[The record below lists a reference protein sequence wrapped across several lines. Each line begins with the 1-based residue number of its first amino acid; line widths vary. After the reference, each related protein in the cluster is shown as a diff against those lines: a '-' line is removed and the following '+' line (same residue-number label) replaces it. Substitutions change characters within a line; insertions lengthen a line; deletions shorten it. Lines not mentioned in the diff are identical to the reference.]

1 MELCGLILP
10 EVREVMEM
18 SFFEK
23 TVARLGTLFN
33 QVASASLFT
42 MILLTCLD
50 VSMRYFFN
58 SPIAGTYDI
67 VSLMGAIIASF
78 AMPYTMLAKGH
89 VAVEILIRSLS
100 RRNQLVIET
109 ATHSIGM
116 VLSLVL
122 VWQCII
128 LALDMKAAG
137 EVTPTLLL
145 PFYPI
150 VYCMAVCFFVLCLA
164 ILVNLLAIWRRRAKK

>member
-1 MELCGLILP
+1 
-10 EVREVMEM
+10 MEM

-23 TVARLGTLFN
+23 SVTRLGSLFN
-33 QVASASLFT
+33 QVASASLFA

-58 SPIAGTYDI
+58 SPITGTYDL
-67 VSLMGAIIASF
+67 VSLMGAVIASF
-78 AMPYTMLAKGH
+78 SMPYTMLAKGH

-100 RRNQLVIET
+100 NRKQLVIET
-109 ATHSIGM
+109 ITHTVGII
-116 VLSLVL
+116 LSLVL
-122 VWQCII
+122 VWQCVV

-137 EVTPTLLL
+137 EVTPTLLI

-164 ILVNLLAIWRRRAKK
+164 ILVNLLEIWLKKAKK